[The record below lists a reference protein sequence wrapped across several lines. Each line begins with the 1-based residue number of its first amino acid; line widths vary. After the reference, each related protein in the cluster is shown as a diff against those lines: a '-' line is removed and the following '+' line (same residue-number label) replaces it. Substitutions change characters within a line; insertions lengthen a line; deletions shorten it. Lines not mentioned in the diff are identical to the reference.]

1 MFGRNILAVAIAGGL
16 LLPGVADCLISATQD
31 AQAMR
36 CCAQLSCVP
45 GRQKTACFAT
55 TAWSGGSQSAPEVRT
70 TIAAPWVAAD
80 FNTPAEALMV
90 VAFSSNGVA
99 DAPQHSPPEL
109 YTLHLALLI

>member
-1 MFGRNILAVAIAGGL
+1 MFRRNILAVAIAGVL

-55 TAWSGGSQSAPEVRT
+55 TASSGSSQSAPEVRT
-70 TIAAPWVAAD
+70 ALAAPSIAAD
-80 FNTPAEALMV
+80 FNPPAETLIV
-90 VAFSSNGVA
+90 VAFGSTGVA
-99 DAPQHSPPEL
+99 DAPQHSPPDL